1 MHVDPTAMRAHSLL
15 FQTYERVNSMYTVY
29 CTARDVGRWIWPL
42 SSHKLLN
49 PSVVVILETD
59 EDDDYVWVDLN

>member
-1 MHVDPTAMRAHSLL
+1 
-15 FQTYERVNSMYTVY
+15 MYTVY